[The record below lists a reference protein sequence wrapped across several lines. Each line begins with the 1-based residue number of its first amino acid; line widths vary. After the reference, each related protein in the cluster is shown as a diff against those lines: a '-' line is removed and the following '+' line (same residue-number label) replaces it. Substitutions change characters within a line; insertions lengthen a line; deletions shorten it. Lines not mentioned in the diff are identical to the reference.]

1 MKEKLEKLQEMIGY
15 QFKDPGLLTHALTH
29 SSYANEK
36 HWDKTRCNERLE
48 FLGDAVLEV
57 ISSDFLF
64 HTYESMPEG
73 EMTKKRASLV
83 CEPALAFCARDLDLG
98 EYLASLV
105 CEPTLA
111 YCADV
116 IPLGDYLLLGKGED
130 LTGGRKRPSVVSDAM
145 EAVIGAI
152 YLDGGLANAK
162 EFIHRFILNDIEHKQ
177 LFYDSKTILQ
187 EIVQSNFKEP
197 VSYELLGEKG
207 PDHNK
212 VFEVAVRIGDD
223 RYGVGFGR
231 TKKAAEQEAAYQSIL
246 ALRKK
251 NIE

>member
-1 MKEKLEKLQEMIGY
+1 MKEKLEKLQEVIGY
-15 QFKDPGLLTHALTH
+15 RFKDPGLLTHALTH

-73 EMTKKRASLV
+73 EMTKLR
-83 CEPALAFCARDLDLG
+83 
-98 EYLASLV
+98 ASLV

-187 EIVQSNFKEP
+187 EMIQATAGAHLE
-197 VSYELLGEKG
+197 YEILREEG
-207 PDHNK
+207 PDHHK
-212 VFEVAVRIGDD
+212 VFEVRALSG
-223 RYGVGFGR
+223 GEELGR
-231 TKKAAEQEAAYQSIL
+231 GTGGTKKAAEAVAAYHGIL
-246 ALRKK
+246 KLRGKEC
-251 NIE
+251 I

>member
-1 MKEKLEKLQEMIGY
+1 MKEKLEKLQEVIGY
-15 QFKDPGLLTHALTH
+15 QFRDPGLLTHALTH

-73 EMTKKRASLV
+73 EMTKLR
-83 CEPALAFCARDLDLG
+83 
-98 EYLASLV
+98 ASLV

-152 YLDGGLANAK
+152 YLDGGFANAK

-187 EIVQSNFKEP
+187 EMIQATAGAHLE
-197 VSYELLGEKG
+197 YEILREEG
-207 PDHNK
+207 PDHHK
-212 VFEVAVRIGDD
+212 VFEVRALSG
-223 RYGVGFGR
+223 GEELGR
-231 TKKAAEQEAAYQSIL
+231 GTGGTKKAAEAVAAYHGIL
-246 ALRKK
+246 KLRGKEC
-251 NIE
+251 I

>member
-1 MKEKLEKLQEMIGY
+1 MKEKLEKLQEVIGY
-15 QFKDPGLLTHALTH
+15 RFKDPGLLTHALTH

-73 EMTKKRASLV
+73 EMTKLR
-83 CEPALAFCARDLDLG
+83 
-98 EYLASLV
+98 ASLV

-111 YCADV
+111 YCAEV

-162 EFIHRFILNDIEHKQ
+162 EFIHKFILKDIEHKK

-187 EIVQSNFKEP
+187 EIVQSDYKGKEIEY
-197 VSYELLGEKG
+197 VLTGEIG
-207 PDHNK
+207 PDHDK
-212 VFEVAVRIGDD
+212 KFVVSLVVGDKTL
-223 RYGVGFGR
+223 GEGTGR
-231 TKKAAEQEAAYQSIL
+231 TKKAAEQEAAYRAIIKL
-246 ALRKK
+246 KGNA
-251 NIE
+251 

>member
-73 EMTKKRASLV
+73 EMTKLR
-83 CEPALAFCARDLDLG
+83 
-98 EYLASLV
+98 ASLV

-152 YLDGGLANAK
+152 YLDGGLNPAR
-162 EFIHRFILNDIEHKQ
+162 EFILQYVLSDIEKKQ

-187 EIVQSNFKEP
+187 EIIQSKFHEKTNLSYALEKE
-197 VSYELLGEKG
+197 EG

-212 VFEVAVRIGDD
+212 SFEVVCMVNEKA
-223 RYGVGFGR
+223 YGRGKGR
-231 TKKAAEQEAAYQSIL
+231 TKKAAEQKAAYETIL
-246 ALRKK
+246 LLRQEK
-251 NIE
+251 

>member
-1 MKEKLEKLQEMIGY
+1 MSPQRDTFFAIHGRRKANRMKEKLEKLQEVIGY
-15 QFKDPGLLTHALTH
+15 RFKDPGLLTHALTH

-73 EMTKKRASLV
+73 EMTKLR
-83 CEPALAFCARDLDLG
+83 
-98 EYLASLV
+98 ASLV

-111 YCADV
+111 YCAEV

-187 EIVQSNFKEP
+187 EIVQRDFNEP
-197 VSYELLGEKG
+197 LSYELLAEEG
-207 PDHNK
+207 PDHDK
-212 VFEVAVRIGDD
+212 KFRMQAKIGEKA
-223 RYGVGFGR
+223 YGVGVGH
-231 TKKAAEQEAAYQSIL
+231 TKKGAQQLAAYETIL
-246 ALRKK
+246 LLKK
-251 NIE
+251 TNA